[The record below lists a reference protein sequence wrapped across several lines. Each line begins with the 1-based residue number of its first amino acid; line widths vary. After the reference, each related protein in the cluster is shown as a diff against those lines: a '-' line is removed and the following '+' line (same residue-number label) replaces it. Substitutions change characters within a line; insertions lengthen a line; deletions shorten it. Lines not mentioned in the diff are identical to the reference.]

1 MPDIASLD
9 PGHWIRTMTTRQQLQ
24 GPLRRLVEVTAL
36 APLSLLLLPLLALAL
51 LMTTACASQP
61 VKREP
66 AVYFPPAPALPRLQ
80 FLTSFNGLKD
90 IEEQSGFDRFV
101 VGEKLNLEL
110 DKPYGVGMHDGKIY
124 VCDTNTTVVV
134 LDLEKKQFSS
144 MAGAVGPGRLS
155 QPVNISIE
163 ADGTKY
169 VSDPVRGQVVVFD
182 KDDAYLRSI
191 GEPGTWKPV
200 DAVPFGDRLYVAD
213 NANGLV
219 KVFDKLSG
227 ELLKTIGDKGDP
239 AERLDRPTNLAFD
252 AKGDLYVTDIGRFQ
266 VVRFDRDG
274 HFQAMIGKA
283 GDSPGHFARPK
294 GTAVDREGRLYAVD
308 AAFNNVQIFSPEGR
322 VLMFFGD
329 GGLGRG
335 GLMLPAKVAI
345 DEQNVG
351 YFRSYAAPEFE
362 IEYLV
367 LVTSQFGDRKVSVY
381 GFGHEKGKHYPTEE
395 ELRKEID
402 EKRRRDLEK
411 LEAEKAKNETPATPA
426 PPGTPP
432 AAEKPPTGKTE
443 LP

>member
-1 MPDIASLD
+1 MPASAALD
-9 PGHWIRTMTTRQQLQ
+9 PGTWNGAYGAMTKR
-24 GPLRRLVEVTAL
+24 PHFASSRRLLRSA
-36 APLSLLLLPLLALAL
+36 APAL
-51 LMTTACASQP
+51 LVLLTAACATQP

-80 FLTSFNGLKD
+80 YLTAFNGLKD

-110 DKPYGVGMHDGKIY
+110 DKPYGVAMHDGKIY
-124 VCDTNTTVVV
+124 VCDTNTTVIV
-134 LDLEKKQFSS
+134 LDLKKKLFSS

-169 VSDPVRGQVVVFD
+169 VTDPVRGQVVVFD
-182 KDDAYLRSI
+182 RNDAYLRAI

-213 NANGLV
+213 NANGVV

-227 ELLKTIGDKGDP
+227 ELLKSIGDQGDP

-252 AKGDLYVTDIGRFQ
+252 AKGNLYVTDVGRFQ
-266 VVRFDRDG
+266 VVKFDRDG
-274 HFQAMIGKA
+274 HFQSTIGKV

-322 VLMFFGD
+322 LLMFFGD
-329 GGLGRG
+329 AGLGPG

-345 DEQNVG
+345 DEQNIAL
-351 YFRSYAAPEFE
+351 FSAYAAPEFE

-395 ELRKEID
+395 ELRQQIEERRKKELERLERERPPG
-402 EKRRRDLEK
+402 EK
-411 LEAEKAKNETPATPA
+411 PA
-426 PPGTPP
+426 PESTPP
-432 AAEKPPTGKTE
+432 PNPLTPLTPPNTEKP
-443 LP
+443 